1 MWYIKCYKGNKI
13 NRHIN
18 QCKDE
23 YIWPYGF
30 KTNLRIR
37 KKQLLPIPDAEKQNN
52 PNDKKAPLDS
62 QSL

>member
-13 NRHIN
+13 NNIY

-23 YIWPYGF
+23 YVLTYGF

-37 KKQLLPIPDAEKQNN
+37 KKQLWPIPGAEKQNN
-52 PNDKKAPLDS
+52 PNDKKALLDS